1 MSCLMHSV
9 SITHSNRL
17 EICTI
22 VFRFLNVAA
31 EQQTLITNTMRRI
44 EQETAIN
51 NRQCVRFRPKV
62 STDEYSI
69 LIRTGVG
76 CSSHVCRYHFDI
88 WTTKHRCPIKKPSH
102 SVGKFSISAVYNLYL
117 RRKYSKRKMNQF
129 ILSWKRMPCDYRFSG
144 WTKYRLVWS
153 TDIDTSSSNVAI
165 WFTLHAWRSY
175 HSRINTHIRY
185 TFLF

>member
-1 MSCLMHSV
+1 MIIPRAATVRSLKNSMVFFSFNYCEYFSEVLHKVHMEHVGLMVLSLMSCLMHSV
-9 SITHSNRL
+9 SIVLSNRL

-22 VFRFLNVAA
+22 VFRFLNLAA

-69 LIRTGVG
+69 LIQTGVG

-88 WTTKHRCPIKKPSH
+88 
-102 SVGKFSISAVYNLYL
+102 
-117 RRKYSKRKMNQF
+117 
-129 ILSWKRMPCDYRFSG
+129 
-144 WTKYRLVWS
+144 
-153 TDIDTSSSNVAI
+153 
-165 WFTLHAWRSY
+165 
-175 HSRINTHIRY
+175 
-185 TFLF
+185 